1 MGATRMAF
9 GVCVRSTRI
18 VDKGGKKQNKEN
30 RNIKV
35 RTTTKP
41 SYFGCFVLFCSVFFF
56 SPTGKQG
63 LWLMRMQLA
72 LPWCYLNC

>member
-18 VDKGGKKQNKEN
+18 VDKGGKNKEN

-35 RTTTKP
+35 RTTTKL
-41 SYFGCFVLFCSVFFF
+41 SCFGCFVLFCFVFF
-56 SPTGKQG
+56 
-63 LWLMRMQLA
+63 L
-72 LPWCYLNC
+72 LPENKDFG

>member
-1 MGATRMAF
+1 MAF

-18 VDKGGKKQNKEN
+18 VDKGGKNKEN

-35 RTTTKP
+35 RTTTKL
-41 SYFGCFVLFCSVFFF
+41 SYFGCFVLFCIF